1 MEHLAAVKVKQE
13 EEVVGFRKVSP
24 DRWEFAHADFLAG
37 QRHLLA
43 NIRRRRG
50 AAGGSYK
57 SAKSGGDCEKEEELE
72 RLRREREALAREL
85 TRLRREQQ
93 AARAQLRDVARRV
106 RSTERR
112 QEQCTAFLARAVGA
126 PAAPPVETARKRRRI
141 DAGAAPAAVAEDV
154 VAFVDLDLGADA
166 DAEVETTTAC
176 PSVMS
181 VQSAGGATSLEVMWN
196 ELLGEEMVPIDGEEE
211 VVGDAVEPWEEMGE
225 EEVLELMQQIDCL
238 ASPGC

>member
-13 EEVVGFRKVSP
+13 EEGFRKVSP

-50 AAGGSYK
+50 RRGRVVQVG
-57 SAKSGGDCEKEEELE
+57 EERR
-72 RLRREREALAREL
+72 RLSS
-85 TRLRREQQ
+85 
-93 AARAQLRDVARRV
+93 ARR
-106 RSTERR
+106 SS
-112 QEQCTAFLARAVGA
+112 LAPSGPR
-126 PAAPPVETARKRRRI
+126 PAPPVETARKRRRI

-196 ELLGEEMVPIDGEEE
+196 ELLGRRWCRSTARRRRL
-211 VVGDAVEPWEEMGE
+211 VGDAVEPWEEMGE